1 MKLSLIVPCYNE
13 EGNILPLYNK
23 VKETFSG
30 KLSSYEFVFIN
41 DGSYDHTGAVLAGLV
56 QKADTPVKVVNFSRN
71 FGKESGI
78 YAGLHYAGGEYICIM
93 DGDLQQSPEFLL
105 EMTDYLDRHPDCD
118 CVAAYQENRNE
129 NPGLVFLK
137 ENFYKIINRI
147 SDTEFRSDASDFRT
161 FRRNVA
167 ETILNMPEYH
177 RFSKGI
183 FSWVGFNTHYIP
195 YQADERLTGTSKW
208 SFLKLWKYAFEGIIA
223 FSTKPLELPFWGGLA
238 LSGASLVPLAAAK
251 KESSKTNALIALVG
265 GLNMTAVGIGCIYL
279 SKTYLQV
286 KNRPVYI
293 VKSVLTNEGT
303 RKK

>member
-23 VKETFSG
+23 VKETFAG
-30 KLSSYEFVFIN
+30 KLPSYEFVFIN
-41 DGSYDHTGAVLAGLV
+41 DGSYDNTGSVLAELV

-78 YAGLHYAGGEYICIM
+78 YAGLHYADGEYICIM

-105 EMTDYLDRHPDCD
+105 QMTGYLDTHPDCD

-238 LSGASLVPLAAAK
+238 LSGASLVSLVTAK

>member
-23 VKETFSG
+23 VKDTFSG
-30 KLSSYEFVFIN
+30 KLPSYEFVFIN
-41 DGSYDHTGAVLAGLV
+41 DGSYDNTGSVLAKLV
-56 QKADTPVKVVNFSRN
+56 QKADTPVKVINFSRN

-78 YAGLHYAGGEYICIM
+78 YAGLHYADGEYICIM

-105 EMTDYLDRHPDCD
+105 QMTGYLDTHPDCD

-238 LSGASLVPLAAAK
+238 LSGASLVSLVTSK